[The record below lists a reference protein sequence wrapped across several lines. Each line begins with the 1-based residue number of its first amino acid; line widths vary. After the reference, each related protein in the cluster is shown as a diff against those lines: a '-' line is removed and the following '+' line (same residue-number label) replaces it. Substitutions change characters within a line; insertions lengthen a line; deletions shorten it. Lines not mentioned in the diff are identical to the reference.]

1 MRNLLLF
8 TALLTAL
15 AIACKSEPD
24 FITPSSSPIT
34 ESVYASGVVK
44 AENQYTIFS
53 QVNGVLHE
61 ILVEAGDTVVKDQ
74 PLFVLR
80 DIQAQL
86 NNQNALIL
94 LQLSKA
100 QASPKSDKLR
110 ELDEQVKVARAAYEL
125 DSTLF
130 EKQQRLWEQG
140 VGSQLELE
148 QRELAAT
155 ASATALEQAR
165 SRLSDVRKQLDA
177 AYQQAEVNYKRSE
190 DALNEYVVKS
200 ALNGLL
206 YDVQRE
212 TGELITTQTPL
223 AVAGSADKFIIELQ
237 VDEFDISKI
246 QKEQLVKVTME
257 SYPDE
262 VFEARITR
270 INPIMNERSRTF
282 VVEAAFITPPARLYP
297 FLTTEANI
305 IISQKER
312 ALTIPIAYLLNDK
325 YVINTEQD
333 TVEIVPGLRDAEKVE
348 IVSGIDSTAQLIKP
362 EAR

>member
-1 MRNLLLF
+1 MRKLLLF
-8 TALLTAL
+8 AAILTAF
-15 AIACKSEPD
+15 AISCNSEPD
-24 FITPSSSPIT
+24 SIAPISSPIT

-61 ILVEAGDTVVKDQ
+61 ILIEAGDTVVKDQ

-125 DSTLF
+125 DSTLL

-155 ASATALEQAR
+155 ASVTAFEQAK
-165 SRLSDVRKQLDA
+165 SRYSDVRRQLDA

-237 VDEFDISKI
+237 VDEFDIRKI
-246 QKEQLVKVTME
+246 QKDQLVEVTME

-262 VFEARITR
+262 VFEAQITR

-282 VVEAAFITPPARLYP
+282 VVEAAFVTPPTRLYP
-297 FLTTEANI
+297 FLTAEANI
-305 IISQKER
+305 VISQKER
-312 ALTIPIAYLLNDK
+312 ALTIPIAYLLDDK
-325 YVINTEQD
+325 YVINAEQD
-333 TVEIVPGLRDAEKVE
+333 TIEIVTGLRDAEKVE
-348 IVSGIDSTAQLIKP
+348 IVTGIDSTAQLIKP
-362 EAR
+362 EAP